1 MVTEGLLIGPAI
13 LMGLLIGIVEL
24 LMLARDEPGMWLSHG
39 LHALPV
45 MMLFIF
51 ASMNVSFVLGILPIS
66 IGEGSM
72 VELGVRIAIGVLAMI
87 KTAGAAAL
95 VPHTSVGESKFHLLI
110 IGALVIAAPY
120 IWMAVGPILEP
131 MLSGLPLF

>member
-1 MVTEGLLIGPAI
+1 MVVEGLLIGPAI

-24 LMLARDEPGMWLSHG
+24 FFLARDEPGMWLSHG

-45 MMLFIF
+45 MALFIF
-51 ASMNVSFVLGILPIS
+51 ASMNVSFVLGLLPFGITETPLVD
-66 IGEGSM
+66 I
-72 VELGVRIAIGVLAMI
+72 GVRIAIGVLAII

-95 VPHTSVGESKFHLLI
+95 VPHTMVGESKFHLLI
-110 IGALVIAAPY
+110 IGALVVAAPY
-120 IWMAVGPILEP
+120 IWMAVAPVLEP